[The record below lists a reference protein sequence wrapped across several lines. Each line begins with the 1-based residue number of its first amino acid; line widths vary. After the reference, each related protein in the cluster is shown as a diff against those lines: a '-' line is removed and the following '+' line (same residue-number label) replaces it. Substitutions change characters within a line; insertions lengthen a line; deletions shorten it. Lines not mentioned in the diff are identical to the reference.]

1 MHYLD
6 YVFPYQYPFSEKGN
20 WSRGWLLWLLS
31 KNGPLYRAS
40 MGLAALHRRSLQGG
54 IENHHLELEFHTKA
68 LRQLQEFIVS
78 LNINELRAENEN
90 LVEAITCGVAL
101 ISFEVSQVP
110 CLWLEL
116 QRYRIEL

>member
-54 IENHHLELEFHTKA
+54 IESHHLELEFHTKA

-78 LNINELRAENEN
+78 LNINELRPENEN

-101 ISFEVSQVP
+101 ISFEVSQVLI
-110 CLWLEL
+110 CGWSCKGTE
-116 QRYRIEL
+116 

>member
-54 IENHHLELEFHTKA
+54 IESHHLELEFHSKA

-78 LNINELRAENEN
+78 FNINELRPENEN

-101 ISFEVSQVP
+101 ISFEVSQV
-110 CLWLEL
+110 LHLMLEL
-116 QRYRIEL
+116 QRYQTKL